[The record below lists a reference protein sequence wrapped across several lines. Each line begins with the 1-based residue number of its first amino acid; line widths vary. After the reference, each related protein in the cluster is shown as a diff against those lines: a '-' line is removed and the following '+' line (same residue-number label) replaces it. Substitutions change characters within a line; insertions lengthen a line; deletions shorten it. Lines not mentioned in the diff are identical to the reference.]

1 MTTAEGTHLDCLLSS
16 FGIKRLISES
26 TCVLENSSCYY
37 CLIFTNQTNILQ
49 SAMSPLDSLFK
60 NQFEN

>member
-1 MTTAEGTHLDCLLSS
+1 MTTAEGTHCLLSS
-16 FGIKRLISES
+16 FDMKKLISEA
-26 TCVLENSSCYY
+26 TCVLENSCYY

-49 SAMSPLDSLFK
+49 SAMSSLDSLFK